1 MKKLSIVLLFA
12 AATSCTSFGQDVAQK
27 DVPTVVVNTFQQKF
41 PNQANVDWEMKKGLY
56 EAEFKVNNIEHNV
69 YLDSAGKIVKHK
81 QEITESELPAAIL
94 ATIKKDFSGYKL
106 EYPKKIEEGTIVTYN
121 VELEKG
127 TDEHKVTFGA
137 DGKII
142 VNKAN

>member
-12 AATSCTSFGQDVAQK
+12 ATTSCTSFAQDVAQK
-27 DVPTVVVNTFQQKF
+27 DVPAVVVNTFQQKF

-56 EAEFKVNNIEHNV
+56 EAEFKVNSIEHNV

-81 QEITESELPAAIL
+81 QEISESELPTPVMDA
-94 ATIKKDFSGYKL
+94 IKKDFSGYKL
-106 EYPKKIEEGTIVTYN
+106 EEIKKIEEGTTVTYK

-127 TDEHKVTFGA
+127 KDERKVTFGA
-137 DGKII
+137 DGKVI
-142 VNKAN
+142 VNKAD